1 MQSKLD
7 SLIEAS
13 LNTFIGF
20 VIAFISQL
28 IIFPIVGI
36 DVTLGQNFILTVLF
50 TLVSIIRN
58 YVIRRYF
65 NKKNLNHNLEKIQRG
80 NSL

>member
-1 MQSKLD
+1 MQSKLE
-7 SLIEAS
+7 SLSEAII
-13 LNTFIGF
+13 NTFIGF

-65 NKKNLNHNLEKIQRG
+65 NKKNLNHNLQKIQRE
-80 NSL
+80 

>member
-13 LNTFIGF
+13 LNIFIGF

-28 IIFPIVGI
+28 VFFPIVGI
-36 DVTLGQNFILTVLF
+36 EVTLDQNFILTVLF
-50 TLVSIIRN
+50 TLVSIIRI
-58 YVIRRYF
+58 YIIRRYF
-65 NKKNLNHNLEKIQRG
+65 NKKSHSKNSKG
-80 NSL
+80 VDNSL

>member
-13 LNTFIGF
+13 INTFLGF

-28 IIFPIVGI
+28 VFFPIVGI
-36 DVTLGQNFILTVLF
+36 EVTLGQNFILTVLF

-65 NKKNLNHNLEKIQRG
+65 NKKSQLKIQRE
-80 NSL
+80 

>member
-1 MQSKLD
+1 MQSKLE
-7 SLIEAS
+7 SLTEAII
-13 LNTFIGF
+13 NTFIGF

-65 NKKNLNHNLEKIQRG
+65 NKKSQ
-80 NSL
+80 S

>member
-13 LNTFIGF
+13 TNVFIGF

-28 IIFPIVGI
+28 VFFPIVGI
-36 DVTLGQNFILTVLF
+36 EANLEQNFILTVLF
-50 TLVSIIRN
+50 TLVSIIRG
-58 YVIRRYF
+58 YIIRRYF
-65 NKKNLNHNLEKIQRG
+65 NKKSQ
-80 NSL
+80 S

>member
-13 LNTFIGF
+13 INTFIGF

-28 IIFPIVGI
+28 VFFPIVGI
-36 DVTLGQNFILTVLF
+36 EVTLAQNFILTVLF
-50 TLVSIIRN
+50 TLVSISRG
-58 YVIRRYF
+58 YLVRRYF
-65 NKKNLNHNLEKIQRG
+65 NKKSHSKPSK
-80 NSL
+80 NSKG

>member
-1 MQSKLD
+1 MKYLRIIAMQSKLE
-7 SLIEAS
+7 SLTEAVI
-13 LNTFIGF
+13 NTFIGF

-65 NKKNLNHNLEKIQRG
+65 NKKK
-80 NSL
+80 SKS